1 MTPDSSRTPLDPV
14 NNPRQPYGLPAGTVR
29 GFLSLLI
36 CAFFW
41 MVLLWPSDA
50 VAKPLLGHF
59 FMLALVLMAFASSP
73 SAHSGYRD
81 TSLTP
86 WLMRMLF
93 VGGSIAVVAF
103 TLVKDPA
110 QFSQRMTPDVVEF
123 RDWWG
128 TFLAVT
134 AGGFAFGLFIRFVL
148 GRENPVFLTL
158 RAWLSVVG
166 MVMLAL
172 ELGLFV
178 AFMSA
183 ESKPDTFMRYWQT
196 IEVAAVA
203 AYFGTRA

>member
-1 MTPDSSRTPLDPV
+1 MTPDSSRPPLDPV
-14 NNPRQPYGLPAGTVR
+14 NNSRQPFGLPAGTVR

-73 SAHSGYRD
+73 TAHSGYRD
-81 TSLTP
+81 TSLAP
-86 WLMRMLF
+86 WLMRTLF

-110 QFSQRMTPDVVEF
+110 QFSQRLTPDVVEF
-123 RDWWG
+123 REWWG

-148 GRENPVFLTL
+148 GRENPVFLTM

>member
-14 NNPRQPYGLPAGTVR
+14 NNPRQPFGLPAGTVR

-110 QFSQRMTPDVVEF
+110 QFSQRLTPDVVEF

-134 AGGFAFGLFIRFVL
+134 AGGFAFGLGACCFFCEGTAFECMSTSIV
-148 GRENPVFLTL
+148 
-158 RAWLSVVG
+158 RARMPSISRCD
-166 MVMLAL
+166 
-172 ELGLFV
+172 F
-178 AFMSA
+178 
-183 ESKPDTFMRYWQT
+183 PCRMRC
-196 IEVAAVA
+196 
-203 AYFGTRA
+203 